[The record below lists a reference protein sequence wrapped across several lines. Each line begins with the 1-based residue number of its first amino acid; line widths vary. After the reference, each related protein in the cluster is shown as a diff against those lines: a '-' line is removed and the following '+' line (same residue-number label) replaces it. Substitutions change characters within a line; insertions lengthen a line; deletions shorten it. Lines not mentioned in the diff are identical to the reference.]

1 MPAVADDFTF
11 QHRPPKVGTSHVIG
25 GYLAMATKFK
35 TPVWIHD
42 GGLNFR
48 AIATAEEAH
57 AYLAAWRGSRAA
69 IYDHAVKK
77 KKNTMAGKRDV
88 VYARDTFRKFA
99 HSERVLAEAE
109 PT

>member
-1 MPAVADDFTF
+1 MT
-11 QHRPPKVGTSHVIG
+11 
-25 GYLAMATKFK
+25 TKFK

-57 AYLAAWRGSRAA
+57 AYLTAWRSSRAA
-69 IYDHAVKK
+69 IYDHAVAVMKSAMEG
-77 KKNTMAGKRDV
+77 TGDISH
-88 VYARDTFRKFA
+88 ARDTFWKFA

-109 PT
+109 ST